1 MRLVLYTT
9 VALLL
14 TLVIELPLAI
24 AIKKKQ
30 AFLPALLGNLLT
42 NPLVNLILTAALA
55 YLGKAAYYILLPI
68 LEISAFVLE
77 GFLYHAFIPSLSK
90 KNALLFSLLL
100 NFISF
105 GVGLLIGAAI

>member
-1 MRLVLYTT
+1 M
-9 VALLL
+9 
-14 TLVIELPLAI
+14 
-24 AIKKKQ
+24 
-30 AFLPALLGNLLT
+30 T
-42 NPLVNLILTAALA
+42 NPPVNLILTAALA

-77 GFLYHAFIPSLSK
+77 GFLYHAFIPSISK

-105 GVGLLIGAAI
+105 GAGLLIGAAI